1 MIKLGEKM
9 KSKKY
14 LLFLPLVALFLSA
27 DVDVPDNL
35 RKPQKGESPRYPKD
49 VIIGE
54 LGRGEASEEA
64 YAFAKS
70 ILNGVLRGEKAA
82 DSGVVDVIKSVA
94 PQKFRIAGG
103 REEDEGN
110 TSFIFRFIGREK
122 WVVGEI
128 YVRFESPSAVAST
141 DVDTEQT
148 DSSITEESSEDAG
161 GWKLDDIILD
171 EVRAV
176 GQNVQTYAY
185 DFSPYE
191 RFF

>member
-1 MIKLGEKM
+1 MN
-9 KSKKY
+9 SKKY
-14 LLFLPLVALFLSA
+14 ILFLPLVALFLSA

-35 RKPQKGESPRYPKD
+35 RKPQKGEAPRYPKD

-64 YAFAKS
+64 YVFAKD
-70 ILNGVLRGEKAA
+70 ILDGVLRGEKVT
-82 DSGVVDVIKSVA
+82 DSGIVDVIQSVA

-103 REEDEGN
+103 REEDDGN

-122 WVVGEI
+122 WIVGEI
-128 YVRFESPSAVAST
+128 YVRFESPLEIISDT
-141 DVDTEQT
+141 DEQV
-148 DSSITEESSEDAG
+148 DSSIADAEEVDDPG

-171 EVRAV
+171 EVREV
-176 GQNVQTYAY
+176 GQSIQTYAY

>member
-1 MIKLGEKM
+1 MKLKG
-9 KSKKY
+9 SI
-14 LLFLPLVALFLSA
+14 LFLPFVLLFLSA

-35 RKPQKGESPRYPKD
+35 RKPQKGEAPRYPKD
-49 VIIGE
+49 VVIGE

-64 YAFAKS
+64 YAFAKE
-70 ILNGVLRGEKAA
+70 ILEGVLHGENVA
-82 DSGVVDVIKSVA
+82 DPSVVKDIQSVA

-110 TSFIFRFIGREK
+110 TSFVFRFIGREK
-122 WVVGEI
+122 WIVGEI
-128 YVRFESPSAVAST
+128 YVRFEPPSDIAAEPAS
-141 DVDTEQT
+141 DAEQE
-148 DSSITEESSEDAG
+148 DSSITEETVKYPG

-171 EVRAV
+171 EARAV
-176 GQNVQTYAY
+176 GQNVQTYTY